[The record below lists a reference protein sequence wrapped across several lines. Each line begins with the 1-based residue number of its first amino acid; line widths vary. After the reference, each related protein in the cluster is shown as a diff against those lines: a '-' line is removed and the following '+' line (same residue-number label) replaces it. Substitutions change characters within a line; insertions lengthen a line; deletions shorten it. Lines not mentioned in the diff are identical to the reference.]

1 MKGSTIFS
9 FVFVMWILIII
20 GGGILITIISPISID
35 GFITAGSLRLYYASM
50 VKAVIAIILVIIWI
64 YVLSKIKNWM
74 FQKQIRH

>member
-35 GFITAGSLRLYYASM
+35 GFITIASLRLYYVSM
-50 VKAVIAIILVIIWI
+50 VKAVIAIILVVIWI